1 MKEKSEPTHLHEL
14 KSICY
19 YQEEAIIITDRQN
32 YDKKVQCTPMQ
43 KKVFFCW
50 KKNFSF
56 SLQFKLNDLHFHTHA
71 DENSFNVHLRMTK
84 KTKGMDFLNQK

>member
-32 YDKKVQCTPMQ
+32 YDKKSPMHSNAE
-43 KKVFFCW
+43 KKVFFLLEE
-50 KKNFSF
+50 K
-56 SLQFKLNDLHFHTHA
+56 
-71 DENSFNVHLRMTK
+71 
-84 KTKGMDFLNQK
+84 FLIFIAV